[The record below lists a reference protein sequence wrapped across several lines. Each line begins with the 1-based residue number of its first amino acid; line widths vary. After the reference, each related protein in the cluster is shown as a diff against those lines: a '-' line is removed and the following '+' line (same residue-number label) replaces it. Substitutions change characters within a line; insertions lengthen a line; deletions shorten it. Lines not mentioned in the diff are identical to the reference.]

1 MCIPFEAAHANAWSD
16 DSSSAPFLELLAPDG
31 SVDLTNPLVRLMP
44 ISVLAV
50 AVAEEANR
58 KGNDALPRSRGV
70 DLEAR
75 RAAQVE
81 ANRASRAPC
90 SDLFSHVIEG
100 ETP

>member
-1 MCIPFEAAHANAWSD
+1 MCIPFEVAHANAWSD
-16 DSSSAPFLELLAPDG
+16 ESSSASFLELLVPDG

-58 KGNDALPRSRGV
+58 KGDALARSREV

-75 RAAQVE
+75 RAAQAE
-81 ANRASRAPC
+81 ANRASRAPR
-90 SDLFSHVIEG
+90 SDLCSHVIEG

>member
-1 MCIPFEAAHANAWSD
+1 MCIPFEVAHANAWSD
-16 DSSSAPFLELLAPDG
+16 GSSSASFLELLAPDG

-44 ISVLAV
+44 ISALAV

-58 KGNDALPRSRGV
+58 KGDALARSRDV

-75 RAAQVE
+75 LAAQAE
-81 ANRASRAPC
+81 ANRASRAPRP
-90 SDLFSHVIEG
+90 DLFSHVIEG